1 MRQSQRPSDRVP
13 TGTNDCHL
21 GFETNKKLNSPCACV
36 IVCIMQRFTFI
47 SDPTQE
53 FPNNTNQKFKV
64 RLPLPLQLDG
74 QWEAS
79 LWSLSVPDRELEN
92 KIVFQDTSQVILDFK
107 FTIYR
112 LGGWSSS
119 DQKYTSLTT
128 KAVNETLSVKDVMN
142 ESTPAQTGVEFWQ
155 NCIRMMDETV
165 MRETLEVKTD
175 YSVPVAVPRAWK
187 PFFKWNGND
196 LTLEAVS
203 KDNVVTSGGTPY
215 SWFAMSTKLAEA
227 FGFIQY
233 SKLFKRYILADNA
246 SALYPLYDEKGTS
259 ISLGILTS
267 VPGLKGPARAAT
279 LTPDVDTTDP
289 KLSTAKFENNK
300 IFFSRAVQWTF
311 RRLNESFDKLHNGK
325 DVVMVY
331 TDLVQSTMV
340 GNGRFPLL
348 RKLSVDRKGSGRV
361 TVEPYHREWVPLQ
374 TNWIEVVEFQLS
386 TPGGALTHLLPGKTL
401 ITVGLQQRL

>member
-1 MRQSQRPSDRVP
+1 MLP
-13 TGTNDCHL
+13 
-21 GFETNKKLNSPCACV
+21 
-36 IVCIMQRFTFI
+36 QRFTFI

-53 FPNNTNQKFKV
+53 YPNNTNTKFKV
-64 RLPLPLQLDG
+64 RLPLPLQLEG

-79 LWSLSVPDRELEN
+79 LWSLSVPDQELEN

-119 DQKYTSLTT
+119 ARKYTSINT

-165 MRETLEVKTD
+165 VREMLEVKTD
-175 YSVPVAVPRAWK
+175 YSSVPVAVPQAWK
-187 PFFKWNGND
+187 PTFKWDGDD

-203 KDNVVTSGGTPY
+203 KDNVVTSGANPTPY
-215 SWFAMSTKLAEA
+215 SWFAMSTKLAES

-233 SKLFKRYILADNA
+233 SKLFNTYILGDNA
-246 SALYPLYDEKGTS
+246 SAVYPLYDEKGTS
-259 ISLGILTS
+259 ISPGILTS
-267 VPGLKGPARAAT
+267 VPGLKGPTRAAT

-289 KLSTAKFENNK
+289 KLATAKFENNK
-300 IFFSRAVQWTF
+300 MYFSRAVQWTF
-311 RRLNESFDKLHNGK
+311 RRLNESFDKLHNSK
-325 DVVMVY
+325 EVVMVY
-331 TDLVQSTMV
+331 SDLVQSSMV

-348 RKLSVDRKGSGRV
+348 RKLSVDRQGSGRV
-361 TVEPYHREWVPLQ
+361 TVEPFHREWVPLQ

-386 TPGGALTHLLPGKTL
+386 TPGGELTHLSPGKTL
-401 ITVGLQQRL
+401 ITVGLQRRV

>member
-1 MRQSQRPSDRVP
+1 MLP
-13 TGTNDCHL
+13 
-21 GFETNKKLNSPCACV
+21 
-36 IVCIMQRFTFI
+36 QRFTFI
-47 SDPTQE
+47 SDPTNE

-64 RLPLPLQLDG
+64 RLPLPLPLQLDR

-79 LWSLSVPDRELEN
+79 LWSLSVPDQELEN

-119 DQKYTSLTT
+119 ARKYTSVST
-128 KAVNETLSVKDVMN
+128 KAVNETLTIKDVMN
-142 ESTPAQTGVEFWQ
+142 ESTPAQTGVEFWK
-155 NCIRMMDETV
+155 NCLRMMDETV
-165 MRETLEVKTD
+165 MREALEVKTD
-175 YSVPVAVPRAWK
+175 YSDFPVAVPQAWK
-187 PFFKWNGND
+187 PTFKWDGDD

-215 SWFAMSTKLAEA
+215 SWFAMSTKLAES

-233 SKLFKRYILADNA
+233 SKLFKTYILADNA
-246 SALYPLYDEKGTS
+246 SVTYPLYDEKGTS
-259 ISLGILTS
+259 ISPGILTS
-267 VPGLKGPARAAT
+267 TPGLKGPTRAVT

-289 KLSTAKFENNK
+289 KLATAKFENK
-300 IFFSRAVQWTF
+300 MYFSRAVQWTF

-325 DVVMVY
+325 EVVMVY

-348 RKLSVDRKGSGRV
+348 RKLSVDRQGSARV

-386 TPGGALTHLLPGKTL
+386 TPGGELTHLSPGKTL
-401 ITVGLQQRL
+401 ITVGLQRRL